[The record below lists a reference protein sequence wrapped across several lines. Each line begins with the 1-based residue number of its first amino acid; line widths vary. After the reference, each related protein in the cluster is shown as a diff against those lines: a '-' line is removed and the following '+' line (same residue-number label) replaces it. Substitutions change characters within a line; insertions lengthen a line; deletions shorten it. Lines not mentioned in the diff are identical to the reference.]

1 LKKIIFLIIA
11 AMLVIGLVLPGC
23 GEGPGDEDTRP
34 VITLGIAGPMGAAQ
48 GDHHYYGAEMAAN
61 EVNGSDPETD
71 GVDVGGTLHKIE
83 LVAID
88 TNEILNPSGADGVT
102 RMEDNIDDVDFVLG
116 GFRTEAVLAY
126 REVVMDAGKL
136 FIDCGAATEE
146 LSRSCALNYTNY
158 KYWFKG
164 TPPNEI
170 FLSISQGKLL
180 VAIVGAARE
189 TGGNATW
196 EPSIAFMIEN
206 AKWTEASQLM
216 TYASLGPPDKN
227 WLVPSVG
234 SPNPANP
241 DHWMWKPSPVATVSE
256 MNTLLTS
263 MAAQDPDIILS
274 VMSGPCGATFGNR
287 VGVYMPDAL
296 VYGINVEAQ
305 RSEYADL
312 PYAEGTI
319 FLDTWSEGVNYTD
332 KTADFVSTFETE
344 YGELPIYT
352 AATYDAVL
360 ALVEAIEGKDST
372 ATADIIDWM
381 EDPANAREGTTGVSG
396 YYQPWDGVT
405 TGDSDFGTGLPALNE
420 GQVLELYPWL
430 PDAVY
435 SPDGSTKVA
444 WTYDSDD
451 WTMPPHDT
459 HDLVYGTQW
468 VTGVAAQWQDV
479 DGTLKKVGI
488 WPTVLN
494 DALPTDLAS
503 WLVAAN
509 TTIPAA
515 TLYYLEET
523 AMLWDQYG
531 WWNFAYPGTV
541 APDLTDWITWL
552 ITNGRI

>member
-1 LKKIIFLIIA
+1 
-11 AMLVIGLVLPGC
+11 
-23 GEGPGDEDTRP
+23 
-34 VITLGIAGPMGAAQ
+34 
-48 GDHHYYGAEMAAN
+48 
-61 EVNGSDPETD
+61 
-71 GVDVGGTLHKIE
+71 
-83 LVAID
+83 
-88 TNEILNPSGADGVT
+88 
-102 RMEDNIDDVDFVLG
+102 
-116 GFRTEAVLAY
+116 
-126 REVVMDAGKL
+126 
-136 FIDCGAATEE
+136 
-146 LSRSCALNYTNY
+146 
-158 KYWFKG
+158 
-164 TPPNEI
+164 
-170 FLSISQGKLL
+170 
-180 VAIVGAARE
+180 
-189 TGGNATW
+189 
-196 EPSIAFMIEN
+196 
-206 AKWTEASQLM
+206 
-216 TYASLGPPDKN
+216 
-227 WLVPSVG
+227 
-234 SPNPANP
+234 
-241 DHWMWKPSPVATVSE
+241 
-256 MNTLLTS
+256 
-263 MAAQDPDIILS
+263 
-274 VMSGPCGATFGNR
+274 
-287 VGVYMPDAL
+287 MPDAL